1 MWLMEVNMNNG
12 DCRNILIGGAWPY
25 ANGSLHIGRVSAL
38 IPGDILARYHRAI
51 GDRVF
56 YVSGSDCHGT
66 PVAIR
71 ARQEGKTPG
80 EISDH
85 YHEEFKECFDRL
97 GFTYDLYGKTSSE
110 EHKNFVKEFH
120 KTMYDGRYIYEK
132 NVPQAYCSTCKSFL
146 ADRFVEGICPECRQ
160 EARGDQCDAC
170 GKLLEPELL
179 ENPRCSVCGT
189 TPEFRESRHLYIA
202 LSWLEEEINAY
213 IGSHPGWR
221 KNALAFSKKYINEG
235 LRDRAVTR
243 DLDWGIDVPNPDFEN
258 KKIYIW
264 AENVLGYLSGSYQT
278 ALKRG
283 DDFNELWFGNNT
295 KHYYVHGKD
304 NIPFHSIILPG
315 LLLANG
321 KGWHLPDEIV
331 SCEYLTLEGR
341 KISTSKNYAVWVR
354 EMLDSFDPDSIRY
367 FLITNGPEKRDTDFT
382 WREFVNSHNGELL
395 GAYGNF
401 ANRNLAFITKYY
413 GGAVPEGILDTEIF
427 AKLNALFKD
436 TGERIEKGAFK
447 EALDGIFESVRWSNK
462 YFDSQKPWETRT
474 VAPRKCEDTLFN
486 CVQLIA
492 NLAVL
497 LKPFLPFSSE
507 KVQGWLGLKDLWKPQ
522 FVASGYS
529 LPETEILF
537 ERIDKSRADEE
548 LEKLK
553 VLTG

>member
-1 MWLMEVNMNNG
+1 MNNG

-427 AKLNALFKD
+427 AKLNALFAD

-507 KVQGWLGLKDLWKPQ
+507 KVQGWLGLNDLWKPQ

>member
-1 MWLMEVNMNNG
+1 MNNG

-80 EISDH
+80 EISDY
-85 YHEEFKECFDRL
+85 YHEEFKECFNRL
-97 GFTYDLYGKTSSE
+97 GFTYDLYDKTSSE

-120 KTMYDGRYIYEK
+120 KTMYEGRYIYEK
-132 NVPQAYCSTCKSFL
+132 SAPQAYCCACKGFL
-146 ADRFVEGICPECRQ
+146 ADRFVEGICPECGQ
-160 EARGDQCDAC
+160 AARGDQCDAC

-179 ENPRCSVCGT
+179 GNPKCSVCGT
-189 TPEFRESRHLYIA
+189 APEFRESNHLYIA
-202 LSWLEEEINAY
+202 LSWLEEEIKAY
-213 IGSHPGWR
+213 IDGHPQWR
-221 KNALAFSKKYINEG
+221 KNAMAFSKKYINEG

-243 DLDWGIDVPNPDFEN
+243 DLDWGIDVPDPDFAN

-283 DDFNELWFGNNT
+283 DDFNELWFGNNA

-321 KGWHLPDEIV
+321 RGWHLPDEIV

-341 KISTSKNYAVWVR
+341 KISTSRNYAVWVK
-354 EMLDSFDPDSIRY
+354 EMLDNFDPDSIRY

-382 WREFVNSHNGELL
+382 WREYVNSHNGELL

-401 ANRNLAFITKYY
+401 ANRNLAFITKYFS
-413 GGAVPEGILDTEIF
+413 GVVPEGILDTEISL
-427 AKLNALFKD
+427 KLDALFPAAGD
-436 TGERIEKGAFK
+436 RIENGAFK
-447 EALDGIFESVRWSNK
+447 EALDGIFEFVRWSNK

-474 VAPRKCEDTLFN
+474 AAPQECENTLYN
-486 CVQLIA
+486 CVQIIA

-507 KVQGWLGLKDLWKPQ
+507 KVQRWLGLNDLWKPQ
-522 FVASGYS
+522 YITSGYI
-529 LPETEILF
+529 LPETGILF
-537 ERIDKSRADEE
+537 ERIDKSRVEE
-548 LEKLK
+548 EVEKLK
-553 VLTG
+553 VLIG

>member
-1 MWLMEVNMNNG
+1 MNNG

-427 AKLNALFKD
+427 AKLNALFAD

-507 KVQGWLGLKDLWKPQ
+507 KVQGWMGLNDLWKPQ

>member
-1 MWLMEVNMNNG
+1 MNNG

-413 GGAVPEGILDTEIF
+413 GGIVPEGILDTEIF
-427 AKLNALFKD
+427 AKLNALLAD

-447 EALDGIFESVRWSNK
+447 EALDGIFELVRWSNK

>member
-1 MWLMEVNMNNG
+1 MNNG

-221 KNALAFSKKYINEG
+221 RNALAFSKKYINEG

-427 AKLNALFKD
+427 AKLNALFAD

-447 EALDGIFESVRWSNK
+447 EALDGIFELVRWSNK

-497 LKPFLPFSSE
+497 LKPFLPFSSA
-507 KVQGWLGLKDLWKPQ
+507 KVQGWLGLNDLWKPQ